1 MSAAPPAAER
11 DATMSVARANLVA
24 VAWLPVAAGVVLAP
38 FAVRWGA
45 GRLAAAVPGPASLP
59 AVLAVL
65 LGSVLLHELTHAAGF
80 RLLARAPRSAVRLG
94 FNRRTLTPF
103 AACSTPVRAAAYRAT
118 ALLPG
123 LALGVLPG
131 TAALL
136 TGSGLLAL
144 WSWTMLAV
152 AGGDLAAVWA
162 IREVPPDALVVDH
175 PSRVGCTIT
184 GQRGG
189 GAPGP

>member
-1 MSAAPPAAER
+1 MSAAPAAGER

-24 VAWLPVAAGVVLAP
+24 VAWLPLAAVVVLAP
-38 FAVRWGA
+38 FVARWGGA
-45 GRLAAAVPGPASLP
+45 ALAAAIPGPGSLL

-80 RLLARAPRSAVRLG
+80 LLLARAPRPAVRLG

-103 AACSTPVRAAAYRAT
+103 AACSVPVRAAAYRAT

-123 LALGVLPG
+123 VVLGLLPG
-131 TAALL
+131 VAALL

-162 IREVPPDALVVDH
+162 IRRVPPETPVLDH
-175 PSRVGCTIT
+175 PSRVGCTIA
-184 GQRGG
+184 GQRDGG
-189 GAPGP
+189 TAGR